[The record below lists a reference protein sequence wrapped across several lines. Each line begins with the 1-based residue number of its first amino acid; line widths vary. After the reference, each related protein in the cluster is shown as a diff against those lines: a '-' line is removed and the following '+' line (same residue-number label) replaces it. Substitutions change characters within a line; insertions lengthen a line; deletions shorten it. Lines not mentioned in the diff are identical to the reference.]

1 MMVLATVVALAL
13 LQQPAGTQA
22 FDHVRHKALFP
33 SGTACHAAA
42 ARADASLWPA
52 AASCAAC
59 HDGTMEKALSWT
71 PPAAARRSNLRFDQ
85 VAHAKDAGDKAPR
98 CEGCHTLEGEA
109 RMAGRGPVGER
120 CFNCPRLRTGH
131 LAAPDT
137 ACATCHVS
145 LVKAASLT

>member
-22 FDHVRHKALFP
+22 FDHVKHKALFP
-33 SGTACHAAA
+33 SCTTCHAGA

-71 PPAAARRSNLRFDQ
+71 PPAAARRSNLRFGHRAPPKNPGAQ
-85 VAHAKDAGDKAPR
+85 GAAAG
-98 CEGCHTLEGEA
+98 
-109 RMAGRGPVGER
+109 
-120 CFNCPRLRTGH
+120 
-131 LAAPDT
+131 
-137 ACATCHVS
+137 
-145 LVKAASLT
+145 